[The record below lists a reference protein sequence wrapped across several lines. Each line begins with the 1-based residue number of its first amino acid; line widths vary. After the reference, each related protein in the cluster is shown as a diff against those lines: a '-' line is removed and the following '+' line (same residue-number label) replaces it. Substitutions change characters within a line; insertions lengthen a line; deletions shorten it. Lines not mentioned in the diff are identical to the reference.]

1 MVQKLKDRRKKFQ
14 IHKPQKKE
22 IMPSTSQTEIK
33 HLYQRFLKLIKGS
46 DIEFKNDPDFEDFD
60 KLLDDI
66 QKLRQTLSRTDDD
79 KVLEMTILL
88 KRLRTENDEL
98 KRRDEKSR
106 AMIDRLDKYMDS
118 KDEKIEKLEA
128 QIEEMK
134 QANEEEIKTRVNEQ
148 VKRRLLKIPA
158 HEPLVPSEPQTQEC
172 DDVEEI
178 DLVDNKSYDAS
189 NLHGKDGC
197 EEHSEETLSVVN
209 TRGNSNAET
218 TAWGTK
224 NIFVINP
231 TNVIIN
237 T

>member
-1 MVQKLKDRRKKFQ
+1 
-14 IHKPQKKE
+14 
-22 IMPSTSQTEIK
+22 
-33 HLYQRFLKLIKGS
+33 
-46 DIEFKNDPDFEDFD
+46 
-60 KLLDDI
+60 
-66 QKLRQTLSRTDDD
+66 
-79 KVLEMTILL
+79 
-88 KRLRTENDEL
+88 
-98 KRRDEKSR
+98 
-106 AMIDRLDKYMDS
+106 MDS

-134 QANEEEIKTRVNEQ
+134 RANEEEIKARVNEQ

-158 HEPLVPSEPQTQEC
+158 HEPSAQSEPQTQREF

-178 DLVDNKSYDAS
+178 DLVENQSYNTS
-189 NLHGKDGC
+189 NRQDKNSC
-197 EEHSEETLSVVN
+197 EEDSEETSSVMN
-209 TRGNSNAET
+209 TRRNSNAET